1 MLRNDAGKICG
12 NKVATT
18 LKKYATPVPI
28 AISVNMLVLRFRT
41 DAHPRWKNGQP
52 PHSTTGVASSNS
64 IHGSPQFH
72 RDAINACGQ
81 NMLPMAIA
89 SSGAVSARLIQN
101 RRVMSRSSGLS
112 SSTVTV
118 RGSSAM
124 PQIGQL
130 PGSARTISGCMGQ
143 VYSSLVAG
151 SAGDSG
157 SSAIPHLGQGP
168 GPLCR
173 TSGHIGQTEMHVP
186 ACLFRTDRSKNAGGA
201 TGVLARPR
209 LADGAA

>member
-18 LKKYATPVPI
+18 LKRYATPVPM
-28 AISVNMLVLRFRT
+28 AISVNMLVLRFTT

-52 PHSTTGVASSNS
+52 HQSTAGVARISSS
-64 IHGSPQFH
+64 HDKPQFH
-72 RDAINACGQ
+72 GNAMNTCGH
-81 NMLPMAIA
+81 NMLPIAIA
-89 SSGAVSARLIQN
+89 SRGAVSARLIQN

-112 SSTVTV
+112 SATVTV

-130 PGSARTISGCMGQ
+130 PGSARTISGCIGQ
-143 VYSSLVAG
+143 VYSRLVAG

-168 GPLCR
+168 GPTCR
-173 TSGHIGQTEMHVP
+173 TSGHIGQT
-186 ACLFRTDRSKNAGGA
+186 
-201 TGVLARPR
+201 
-209 LADGAA
+209 

>member
-1 MLRNDAGKICG
+1 MNVCG
-12 NKVATT
+12 
-18 LKKYATPVPI
+18 L
-28 AISVNMLVLRFRT
+28 
-41 DAHPRWKNGQP
+41 
-52 PHSTTGVASSNS
+52 
-64 IHGSPQFH
+64 
-72 RDAINACGQ
+72 

-89 SSGAVSARLIQN
+89 NRGAVRAKLIQK

-143 VYSSLVAG
+143 VYSVLLAG

-168 GPLCR
+168 GPICR
-173 TSGHIGQTEMHVP
+173 TSGHMGQT
-186 ACLFRTDRSKNAGGA
+186 
-201 TGVLARPR
+201 
-209 LADGAA
+209 